1 MWPDLRRHAAKT
13 QHTRNTETK
22 THMTHEDAGH
32 YRAKHAPG
40 STVDPA
46 LAKAIGE
53 KTSGG
58 GITCAAA
65 HKIAAAFSVDPL
77 EVGKALDLMEVRIH
91 KCQLGLFG
99 YKPEKRIIKPAPHVA
114 PALAERIRDAAPEGR
129 IACRSV
135 WDIAEQFGITRLEAA
150 AACEALDLKIAPCQL
165 GAF

>member
-1 MWPDLRRHAAKT
+1 
-13 QHTRNTETK
+13 
-22 THMTHEDAGH
+22 MTHEDAGH
-32 YRAKHAPG
+32 YSAKHAPG

-46 LAKAIGE
+46 IARAIEEKASE
-53 KTSGG
+53 G

-65 HKIAAAFSVDPL
+65 HKIAEAFSLDPL
-77 EVGKALDLMEVRIH
+77 EVGKSLDLMEIRIH

-99 YKPEKRIIKPAPHVA
+99 YKPEKRIIKPAPHVP
-114 PALAERIRDAAPEGR
+114 PALAERIHKAAPGGR

-135 WDIAEQFGITRLEAA
+135 WEIAGQFDITRLEAA